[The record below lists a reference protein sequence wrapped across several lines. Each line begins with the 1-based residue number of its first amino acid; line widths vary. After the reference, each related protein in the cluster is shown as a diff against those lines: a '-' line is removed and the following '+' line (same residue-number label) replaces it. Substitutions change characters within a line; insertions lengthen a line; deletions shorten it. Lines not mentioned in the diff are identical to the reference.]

1 MDDLISMYLDG
12 LMGNEEC
19 LHIMYMI
26 LYMWLLIQDT
36 TVNWPANCAM
46 TAAVILLFNWTSNS
60 ACI

>member
-1 MDDLISMYLDG
+1 MDDLISMYPDG

-46 TAAVILLFNWTSNS
+46 TAAVILLFN
-60 ACI
+60 